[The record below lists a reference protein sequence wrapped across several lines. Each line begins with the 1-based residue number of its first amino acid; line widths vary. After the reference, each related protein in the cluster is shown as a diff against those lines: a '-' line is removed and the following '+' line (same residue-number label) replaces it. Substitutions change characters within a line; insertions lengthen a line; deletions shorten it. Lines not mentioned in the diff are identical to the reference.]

1 MAAMVRRSSAG
12 DAVFGGEALED
23 AVAAGDGGV
32 ADPDDAAGAHD
43 ARTMSTTPAVSP

>member
-1 MAAMVRRSSAG
+1 MVRRSSAG

-32 ADPDDAAGAHD
+32 VDPDDAAGAHD
-43 ARTMSTTPAVSP
+43 ARTTSTAPAVSP

>member
-23 AVAAGDGGV
+23 AVEAGDGGV
-32 ADPDDAAGAHD
+32 VDPDDAAGAHD

>member
-12 DAVFGGEALED
+12 DAVFGGEVLDD

-32 ADPDDAAGAHD
+32 VEPDDAAGAHD